1 MVTKMEL
8 KLRII
13 VKSDMILGEIPQI
26 FTISTGF
33 KALELA
39 FTFWSHENDND
50 TVVCS
55 IEPR

>member
-13 VKSDMILGEIPQI
+13 VKNDMILGEILQI

-33 KALELA
+33 KALELY
-39 FTFWSHENDND
+39 FTFWGHENDKD
-50 TVVCS
+50 
-55 IEPR
+55 IIL